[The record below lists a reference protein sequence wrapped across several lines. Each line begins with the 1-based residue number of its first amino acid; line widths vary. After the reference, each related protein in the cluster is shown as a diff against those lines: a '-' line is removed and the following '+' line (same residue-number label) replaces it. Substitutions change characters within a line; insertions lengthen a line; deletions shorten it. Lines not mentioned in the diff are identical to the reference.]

1 MGLAIP
7 TPEGPYESIAFLGDR
22 MDWPAWYD
30 DVSAI
35 AQALN
40 VWEYVDPD
48 TQNDVSQPVKP
59 SMPRRPV
66 LKSVVK
72 REQFE
77 ADKTFDLRV
86 EQERH
91 AHALSVREYDILC
104 EQYRIDAAEYLAQ
117 LAEYT
122 SSKDQLQKLYRIIY
136 RSIPDRYRAYLK
148 LDEAKTP
155 RAMILSLRDRISP
168 PSDKDLASA
177 ALRTYNSKFNVQPED
192 DKQAFIEAIALAT
205 VELHRFKGGNFDEGA
220 AVKDLL
226 RSLQVLD
233 EGFAEIW
240 SRKGGKQ
247 TVLDI
252 VEDFKYRL
260 RRQGDEGFAYDEQRD
275 NSVTGVTTRREQQSV
290 EEPVLKSSSVNGN
303 HSGHATVSESGS
315 NAPSKAS
322 GKKSKKGSGHD
333 GAGSVVERLGRAN
346 NTGDDDLPPFEKSY
360 KPKKRDV
367 MDAPS
372 SANDVASS
380 WKEISPPRTETFGHS
395 KKDADA
401 PWGDRFK
408 KGGTTG
414 APASAWPGDKHS
426 SKAKK
431 SSEHVKLVMKNCP
444 GCELRHLIR
453 DDAWWENC
461 YIYWELSGLGNIP
474 DYFHAQERRL
484 DLAFSRLQD
493 CPDEMRRSE
502 EWASSKNG
510 RMKRRNSASGS
521 DNNHSPVI
529 GTSKSEIKSKS
540 KSKSKG
546 ASSVTELQAQSQSQ
560 TEEFNLW

>member
-40 VWEYVDPD
+40 VWKYVDPD
-48 TQNDVSQPVKP
+48 AQNDVSEPVKP
-59 SMPRRPV
+59 SMPSRPV

-77 ADKTFDLRV
+77 ADKTFDMRV

-148 LDEAKTP
+148 LDEAKNP
-155 RAMILSLRDRISP
+155 RAMILSLRDRIKP
-168 PSDKDLASA
+168 PSDRDLASA
-177 ALRTYNSKFNVQPED
+177 ALRTYNSKVNVQPED
-192 DKQAFIEAIALAT
+192 DKQAFIEAIALVT
-205 VELHRFKGGNFDEGA
+205 VELHRFQRGTFDEGT

-233 EGFAEIW
+233 EGFAETW
-240 SRKGGKQ
+240 ARKGGKQ

-260 RRQGDEGFAYDEQRD
+260 RRHGDGGLACEEQRD

-290 EEPVLKSSSVNGN
+290 EEEPVSKSTSVNGS
-303 HSGHATVSESGS
+303 HSGHATFSESGS
-315 NAPSKAS
+315 NAPSKPS
-322 GKKSKKGSGHD
+322 GKKSKKGPGHD
-333 GAGSVVERLGRAN
+333 GAGVVVERFGRAN
-346 NTGDDDLPPFEKSY
+346 KTGGDDLPPVEKSN
-360 KPKKRDV
+360 KPKRRDV
-367 MDAPS
+367 MDASS
-372 SANDVASS
+372 SADDVASS
-380 WKEISPPRTETFGHS
+380 RKEISPPRSETFGHS
-395 KKDADA
+395 KKDDDA
-401 PWGDRFK
+401 PRADRFK
-408 KGGTTG
+408 KGGTNG
-414 APASAWPGDKHS
+414 APASALPGDRHF

-431 SSEHVKLVMKNCP
+431 SYEPAKLVMRNCP
-444 GCELRHLIR
+444 GCEMRHLVR

-474 DYFHAQERRL
+474 DNFHAQERRL

-510 RMKRRNSASGS
+510 RAKRRNSTSGS

-529 GTSKSEIKSKS
+529 GTSRSESKS

-546 ASSVTELQAQSQSQ
+546 ASSVTEPQAQSQSQ